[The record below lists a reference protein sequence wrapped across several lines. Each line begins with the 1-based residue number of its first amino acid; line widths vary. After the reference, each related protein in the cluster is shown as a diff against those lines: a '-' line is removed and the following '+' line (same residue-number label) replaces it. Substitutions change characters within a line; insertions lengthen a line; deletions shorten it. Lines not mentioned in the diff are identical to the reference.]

1 MRYVTRDE
9 CIERE
14 VIEPLRE
21 YAADFDIEAIAD
33 EVVETDENGLY
44 YTPCDVEEF
53 WRVVEKYDISATR

>member
-9 CIERE
+9 CIERK

-33 EVVETDENGLY
+33 EVIETDDHGLY
-44 YTPCDVEEF
+44 YAPCSVEKF
-53 WRVVEKYDISATR
+53 WRVVEKHDISATR